1 MAWHVYEHTWG
12 WQMDADREYLAAGYV
27 LGGLSS
33 EEESL
38 ARSLEASDPHFQE
51 ELELMRETMALV
63 GESDEPVTP
72 SSETEAAIL
81 SIPNRHPRPADTR
94 SGDTT
99 PDAAE
104 PQEAPSS
111 SESLPLKTEEAQK
124 APRRRGGRS
133 STIFFALA
141 ASVLLVLATVLGG
154 LLFTQA
160 QDQQDMEESLTAAES
175 ERQETERLLGAPDL
189 SSAHAESAEGG
200 SLTVTYSVA
209 EEMIH
214 VVPHDVPAPEPDQ
227 TMQMWLIDDQG
238 AQSIGLMGGETSEL
252 LADVEFDE
260 GVSFGVT
267 VEPEGGSPEPS
278 DEPIIVAQL

>member
-33 EEESL
+33 EEENL

-51 ELELMRETMALV
+51 ELELLRETMALV

-81 SIPNRHPRPADTR
+81 SLPQRHPRPAE
-94 SGDTT
+94 TT
-99 PDAAE
+99 PVETSPDAAE

-111 SESLPLKTEEAQK
+111 SESLPLKTDEAQT

-160 QDQQDMEESLTAAES
+160 QDQQEMEESLTAAEI
-175 ERQETERLLGAPDL
+175 EQQETERLLGAPDL
-189 SSAHAESAEGG
+189 ASAHAESDESG
-200 SLTVTYSVA
+200 SLTITYSVA
-209 EEMIH
+209 EQLIH
-214 VVPHDVPAPEPDQ
+214 VVPHDVPAPDPDQ
-227 TMQMWLIDDQG
+227 TMQMWLIDDEG
-238 AQSIGLMGGETSEL
+238 PHSIGLMGGETSEL
-252 LADVEFDE
+252 LAGVEFDE
-260 GVSFGVT
+260 GVTFGVT